1 MIELLSIVCYTH
13 LGERMEI
20 SMAEYDIKVML
31 RDERDRLLE
40 IRRVISEQDTE
51 AIRLIDQRLA
61 TIKESLET

>member
-1 MIELLSIVCYTH
+1 MEL
-13 LGERMEI
+13 